1 MFPLL
6 WGVEEAPPA
15 SGVPEPPSPAGWLT
29 DASGPGTE
37 AGSPELALVLILVLP
52 LTGSAPPA
60 PFPPPS
66 EKCVKKYQHATA
78 SATSS
83 TASTAMGAAYL
94 LERRFFSGAFQS
106 KSEFALNIRA
116 RSTGCFCARRRTMSS
131 ADSATTLPA
140 PSPFLM
146 RLIYT

>member
-1 MFPLL
+1 M
-6 WGVEEAPPA
+6 
-15 SGVPEPPSPAGWLT
+15 PEPPSPAGWLT
-29 DASGPGTE
+29 DASVPGME
-37 AGSPELALVLILVLP
+37 AGSPALALVLVLP

-106 KSEFALNIRA
+106 K
-116 RSTGCFCARRRTMSS
+116 
-131 ADSATTLPA
+131 
-140 PSPFLM
+140 
-146 RLIYT
+146 

>member
-1 MFPLL
+1 
-6 WGVEEAPPA
+6 
-15 SGVPEPPSPAGWLT
+15 
-29 DASGPGTE
+29 
-37 AGSPELALVLILVLP
+37 
-52 LTGSAPPA
+52 
-60 PFPPPS
+60 
-66 EKCVKKYQHATA
+66 
-78 SATSS
+78 
-83 TASTAMGAAYL
+83 MGAAYL

>member
-15 SGVPEPPSPAGWLT
+15 SGVPDPPSPAGWLT
-29 DASGPGTE
+29 DASVPGTE

-66 EKCVKKYQHATA
+66 EK
-78 SATSS
+78 
-83 TASTAMGAAYL
+83 
-94 LERRFFSGAFQS
+94 
-106 KSEFALNIRA
+106 
-116 RSTGCFCARRRTMSS
+116 
-131 ADSATTLPA
+131 
-140 PSPFLM
+140 
-146 RLIYT
+146 